1 MRHNHLVVVQ
11 PRDLESSCLMSHS
24 ILLLL
29 LCCCSVLFALS
40 CHLVCFSRSVCIRVG
55 AIIAHTRQLCQTR
68 QDRREISFEIFGGV
82 KRAVIHSASKGH
94 YWIYWRMEGNERL
107 AQSKLIG
114 TNLCTK
120 INHAHLNFQKTNTP
134 TSKRY
139 IFFLHFFKACLTHTH
154 TSMHLSFNA
163 VHK

>member
-1 MRHNHLVVVQ
+1 
-11 PRDLESSCLMSHS
+11 MSHS

-40 CHLVCFSRSVCIRVG
+40 CHLVCFSRSVCIRVD
-55 AIIAHTRQLCQTR
+55 AIIAHTRQLGQTR
-68 QDRREISFEIFGGV
+68 QDRREISFEIFWGV

-139 IFFLHFFKACLTHTH
+139 IFFYIFLKHASHTQVCIFPLTPSTNK
-154 TSMHLSFNA
+154 SGCFGECCVLG
-163 VHK
+163 